1 MQNRCSLCGGKV
13 ANGRCQSCGMYFKSM
28 RGRYYLNERRP
39 ESTAAENK
47 DVQNTE
53 YEEAV
58 KTDTKRNSGETWKA
72 ASAKK
77 QETTVR
83 KQTTARKQT
92 EAGKKQQKSVNRQSA
107 PASTYRTSA
116 NRKSTVEKKT
126 TGGLLMMG
134 MVILFILLSFLNES
148 GVFEDSPVEAENYV
162 TYDIEEAVEVQELP
176 MDIYENMVRE
186 LSEEGETFEISLTSG
201 QYTTGC
207 QLPEGRYTVTAGEDA
222 ENVWFSVVDE
232 VENYFYNSWWLSDY
246 QTEEGTYEIDD
257 IRLYQGA
264 VLTINGAGT
273 LVFKTENG
281 QTEQMKT
288 PKENPL
294 TQEIMVTSE
303 EIEVGTEIEPGVYDV
318 QALENEGVLVVVDAE
333 GYGQEYYLDS
343 DEWYDPSDF
352 RNLLLLEGDRVS
364 VSEEGFSAVLIPSE
378 TVYE

>member
-39 ESTAAENK
+39 ENTTAENK

-53 YEEAV
+53 YEKAA
-58 KTDTKRNSGETWKA
+58 KSDTKRNSGETWKA
-72 ASAKK
+72 SSAKK

-83 KQTTARKQT
+83 KQTTA
-92 EAGKKQQKSVNRQSA
+92 GKKQQKSANTQSA

-116 NRKSTVEKKT
+116 NRRSSVEKKT
-126 TGGLLMMG
+126 TGSLLMIG

-148 GVFEDSPVEAENYV
+148 GVLDDSSVEVENLES
-162 TYDIEEAVEVQELP
+162 YDTEEAVEVSELP
-176 MDIYENMVRE
+176 VDIYENMVRE

-207 QLPEGRYTVTAGEDA
+207 QLPEGCYTVTAGEDA

-246 QTEEGTYEIDD
+246 QTDEGTYEIEDV
-257 IRLYQGA
+257 RLYQGA

-294 TQEIMVTSE
+294 TREIMVTSE
-303 EIEVGTEIEPGVYDV
+303 EIEVGTEIESGVYDV
-318 QALENEGVLVVVDAE
+318 QALENEGILVVVDAQ

-343 DEWYDPSDF
+343 DEWYDPSGF